1 MEKNNTTIEKN
12 KLFETLNLTNRQTL
26 SLEGIVEILS
36 SSETQLNIKLKDTS
50 LAITG
55 QNMHITKLDVNTGIL
70 EVNGLIDSIKYG
82 KSGNIFKRI
91 FK

>member
-1 MEKNNTTIEKN
+1 MEKNNSSLEKN
-12 KLFETLNLTNRQTL
+12 KIIENLSLTNRKNL
-26 SLEGIVEILS
+26 KLDGIVEIMS

-50 LAITG
+50 VVIFG
-55 QNMHITKLDVNTGIL
+55 QNMHIVKLDIETGIL
-70 EVNGLIDSIKYG
+70 EVDGLIECIKYG